1 MVEKSTKGE
10 TDMKGMI
17 RAAKVMAA
25 GAYDLICDPE
35 LQKAAKAEFE
45 DAMAGKE
52 YVCPITDDV
61 AWPYDD

>member
-1 MVEKSTKGE
+1 
-10 TDMKGMI
+10 MKGMI